1 MVTGD
6 QVALV
11 TAALGQ
17 LAVRT
22 RVKACPGVVLE
33 FSQLQ
38 RPESRAVMEK
48 CPLLTSKAIILNEQV
63 LLGVRNLTL

>member
-22 RVKACPGVVLE
+22 RVKACPSVVLE